1 MQTCANPWQMNS
13 PAECESKDW
22 LWYQV
27 YSFGGPHVMADAF
40 GRVQVIEIAKRIADG
55 LHEQEG
61 GIAGPACPAEHAA
74 QQACH
79 SLAHRVSAEHHS

>member
-1 MQTCANPWQMNS
+1 M
-13 PAECESKDW
+13 AE
-22 LWYQV
+22 
-27 YSFGGPHVMADAF
+27 AF